1 MTKDAPVYVQFVALC
16 VKLTVHLLDHF
27 GISNRILFSVG
38 LFHKVLS
45 VAKDGVAVV
54 PTNGHPVMAAL
65 LLRYIPNALRVVLP
79 SREWNFGRYQITIL
93 HGFLYRRF
101 SWC

>member
-1 MTKDAPVYVQFVALC
+1 MTEDASVYVQLVALC
-16 VKLTVHLLDHF
+16 VNLTAHLLYHF

-45 VAKDGVAVV
+45 VVKDGVVVV

-65 LLRYIPNALRVVLP
+65 LLRDIPNALRVALP
-79 SREWNFGRYQITIL
+79 SRE
-93 HGFLYRRF
+93 
-101 SWC
+101 